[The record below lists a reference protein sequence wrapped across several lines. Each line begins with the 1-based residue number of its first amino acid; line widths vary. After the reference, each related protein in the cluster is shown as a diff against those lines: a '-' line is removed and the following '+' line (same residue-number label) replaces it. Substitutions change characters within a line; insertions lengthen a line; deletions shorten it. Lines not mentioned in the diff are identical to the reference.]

1 MKGMQERHIIHCD
14 MDAFYAAVEQRDR
27 PELKGRPVIVGGGLQ
42 RGVVS
47 ACSYEARDFGIHS
60 AMPMTRAVQR
70 CPQAVILPVRMDRYR
85 AVSNQVFSIF
95 ERFTDRI
102 EILSIDEAFLDVT
115 GCERLF
121 GPAAVIAASI
131 RRLVR
136 AELDLAVSAGV
147 APNKLLAKLA
157 SQRAKPDGLLEVSRE
172 GADDFLLSLPISA
185 LWGVGKVTE
194 KLLKNHGISTVEE
207 LRKQSR
213 PRLEKLLGQAG
224 AHLFDLARGLDD
236 EPVATVQTVK
246 SVGHEETFTRDLRDT
261 EALGRVL
268 CELAERVAVR
278 LREMG
283 LKGRRVVLK
292 VRHED
297 FATVTRSHTLP
308 EAVDHGGDIYRS
320 ACELLRRTQAG
331 PRAVRLLG
339 VTVTA
344 LEERAPDQGHL
355 FGPQGERQRLQALDR
370 AVDSLRRRFGREPV
384 HRGDLLPSRKKS
396 GGSDPDQKGGDPC
409 K

>member
-1 MKGMQERHIIHCD
+1 MKGMRERHIIHCD

-47 ACSYEARDFGIHS
+47 ACSYEARGFGIHS
-60 AMPMTRAVQR
+60 AMPMAMALQR

-95 ERFTDRI
+95 DRFTDRI
-102 EILSIDEAFLDVT
+102 EVLSIDEAFLDVS

-121 GPAAVIAASI
+121 GSAMVIATSI
-131 RRLVR
+131 RRMVR

-147 APNKLLAKLA
+147 APNKFLAKLA

-172 GADDFLLSLPISA
+172 GADDFLLSLPIGA
-185 LWGVGKVTE
+185 LWGVGEVTE
-194 KLLKNHGISTVEE
+194 ERLKKQGIGTVAA
-207 LRKQSR
+207 LRKLSR
-213 PRLEKLLGQAG
+213 PRLEALLGQAG
-224 AHLFDLARGLDD
+224 IHLFDLARGVDD
-236 EPVATVQTVK
+236 QPVATAQTVK
-246 SVGHEETFTRDLRDT
+246 SVGHEETFTRDLRDP
-261 EALGRVL
+261 EALRREL
-268 CELAERVAVR
+268 CALAERVAIR

-283 LKGRRVVLK
+283 LKGRRVVIK
-292 VRHED
+292 VRYED

-308 EAVDHGGDIYRS
+308 EAVDHGGDIYRP
-320 ACELLRRTQAG
+320 ACELLRRTQAET
-331 PRAVRLLG
+331 RAVRLLG

-344 LEERAPDQGHL
+344 LENLAPVQGHL

-384 HRGDLLPSRKKS
+384 YRGDLLLSRKKS